1 MSGAFT
7 VKEEVRISFTKKLHQ
22 LREGTL
28 ALATFPSTLS
38 NIERKFLHKLAEE
51 LGLKSKSTGVAPN
64 RFITVF
70 KQQEDSDDASQV
82 AELELDSKVSK
93 MLENADSSLTA
104 MSAQRDAILQSAA
117 NDRNARK
124 ASAGNNLKDQLP
136 FLKSS
141 YEKAQSV
148 RRASPHYASIQRK
161 RQTLPVAQH
170 RSAVCTLVHNNQ
182 VVLISGET
190 GCGKTTQVPQFIFD
204 DESIGPSCRMA
215 VTQPRRLS
223 AISVAERIAFER
235 GEKIGGT
242 VGYNIRLESE
252 KSANTQILFV
262 TPGLLIR
269 KLQTDPLLEEFSHI
283 IIDEAH
289 ERDRFTEFLMII
301 LRDVCSRRPELKLI
315 LMSATLHTN
324 KLSAYFGACP
334 HIHMGGSVF
343 PVQEFFLEHVLKFT
357 KYLKNRSSKFAGGQ
371 QGSSGGYS
379 EQQAMSKF
387 IETNQSY
394 CCSLCNNGQLF
405 SSPEELGTHAAFCY
419 GVAEGVAGT
428 HGKKPNYALI
438 NRKPDLKTLFS
449 SFEKSNKTSAAAAAS
464 VAAATEEDADV
475 PEEED
480 SEEEEAIEEAE
491 ESLSAGIAAVEGR
504 GHVDLDTVQGIDDSN
519 SADNDNLRQYQ
530 AMWDDSQVDYDI
542 IQSLLQYIVTSEF
555 AKMFATTG
563 GNHEE
568 TGSGGGGSILIFM
581 PGWDDISKMHRIL
594 SAHPLFGNQSKY
606 KLIQLHSG
614 IPKKDQKEIFNP
626 VPKNQHK
633 IILSTN
639 IAETSITIDDVTVV
653 IDAGRAK
660 EKVYDP
666 HVKLSY
672 LKSTW
677 ISQASAR
684 QRKGRA
690 GRTCAGA
697 CFHLFSK
704 TRHRNMSPYQ
714 DSELLRMPLEELVL
728 QTKIL
733 GVAPGKKDE
742 AQSAQSFLLSAL
754 DPPHVLSI
762 TNAVEML
769 QLIGCLDDNE
779 AITPIGTAVSKL
791 PMDPKVSRAILLG
804 CLCGCG
810 PALLEATASMSYR
823 DPFLMPTS
831 DADGRRSD
839 DNMRIKQNFAGG
851 MPSDQYSVLKALEQ
865 YRTIQQ
871 RFSYSQT
878 SKFCDQNN
886 LSRSTMS
893 FLSELTQQLVNT
905 MKDVGITINNTRVM
919 ANNGNVGLV
928 SSLISMAL
936 YPEIG
941 VRNSAGSF
949 STEKGRK
956 AKIHPSSINHQPSLV
971 SKKSK
976 MQNLLSI
983 VGYQDMISG
992 NPNRTSPGAPVL
1004 SMLNTTAVHPF
1015 ALLLAAG
1022 RVKIIDTGMYES
1034 KSEIA
1039 KDGNDSDDEW
1049 TAASQSVASLSLT
1062 DQADQRV
1069 VHLEI
1074 DGWITI
1080 KASAKIA
1087 RLVLLCRQCV
1097 SDALDMFVSN
1107 SSADTRDG
1115 AQQQPLPY
1123 QVVKIMDV
1131 ITACLAAEQVPI
1143 AMDQVGVTSSADG
1156 AAARKLPYRGKR

>member
-1 MSGAFT
+1 
-7 VKEEVRISFTKKLHQ
+7 L
-22 LREGTL
+22 LCREGTL
-28 ALATFPSTLS
+28 ALATFPSTLT

-51 LGLKSKSTGVAPN
+51 LGLKSKSQGEGTN
-64 RFITVF
+64 RYITVF
-70 KQQEDSDDASQV
+70 KQKEEGDDASQC
-82 AELELDSKVSK
+82 AELELSDKVTKLLLSAEAN
-93 MLENADSSLTA
+93 LSA
-104 MSAQRDAILQSAA
+104 MSAQREAILQSV
-117 NDRNARK
+117 
-124 ASAGNNLKDQLP
+124 ASGDNGRDSGSVSKLQNQLP
-136 FLKSS
+136 RLKTA
-141 YEKAQSV
+141 YENAQAA
-148 RRASPHYASIQRK
+148 RRTSPQYAASQKK
-161 RQTLPVAQH
+161 RQSLPAAQH
-170 RSAVCTLVHNNQ
+170 RSAVCQLVHNNQ
-182 VVLISGET
+182 IVLISGET

-204 DESIGPSCRMA
+204 DESIGPSCRIA

-252 KSANTQILFV
+252 KCADTQILFV

-283 IIDEAH
+283 VIDEAH

-301 LRDVCSRRPELKLI
+301 LRDVCSRRKDLKLI

-324 KLSAYFGACP
+324 KLSTYFGACP

-357 KYLKNRSSKFAGGQ
+357 KYLTTRNSKFGRGQ
-371 QGSSGGYS
+371 HGSSGGFS
-379 EQQAMSKF
+379 EQKAMSKF
-387 IETNQSY
+387 IETNQTY
-394 CCSLCNNGQLF
+394 CCTLCNNGQVF
-405 SSPEELGTHAAFCY
+405 SSPEELGTHAAFCF
-419 GVAEGVAGT
+419 GPSEGAVAAR
-428 HGKKPNYALI
+428 KPAHSG
-438 NRKPDLKTLFS
+438 NRRPDLKTLFS
-449 SFEKSNKTSAAAAAS
+449 SFEKSAKEAPASAATTRENTDANGQALMKTVSGKKAAVSAD
-464 VAAATEEDADV
+464 ADADADADATESES
-475 PEEED
+475 ED
-480 SEEEEAIEEAE
+480 SDDEPEVEQ
-491 ESLSAGIAAVEGR
+491 SLSSSIQGVEGR
-504 GHVDLDTVQGIDDSN
+504 GNVDMDNVQGIDDTN

-542 IQSLLQYIVTSEF
+542 VQSLLQYIVTSEF

-563 GNHEE
+563 GNHQE
-568 TGSGGGGSILIFM
+568 TTSGGGGSILIFM

-594 SAHPLFGNQSKY
+594 SSHPLFGNTSKY

-614 IPKKDQKEIFNP
+614 IPKKDQREIFVP

-653 IDAGRAK
+653 IDTGRAK

-704 TRHRNMSPYQ
+704 TRHRNMSEYQ

-742 AQSAQSFLLSAL
+742 TDSAQSFLLNAL

-810 PALLEATASMSYR
+810 PSLLGATATMSYR
-823 DPFLMPTS
+823 DPFLMPTG
-831 DADGRRSD
+831 DKAD
-839 DNMRIKQNFAGG
+839 DNMRIKQAFAGG
-851 MPSDQYSVLKALEQ
+851 MPSDQFAVLKALEQ

-878 SKFCDQNN
+878 SKFCDESN

-893 FLSELTQQLVNT
+893 FLGELTDQLAHT
-905 MKDVGITINNTRVM
+905 LKDVGIAVNNNRVA

-941 VRNSAGSF
+941 VRNSGGSF

-956 AKIHPSSINHQPSLV
+956 ARIHPSSINHGASLQ
-971 SKKSK
+971 SKKSQ
-976 MQNLLSI
+976 MQNMMSI

-992 NPNRTSPGAPVL
+992 NPNRGAPGAPVL
-1004 SMLNTTAVHPF
+1004 SMLNTSAVQPL

-1022 RVKIIDTGMYES
+1022 RVREIDSKDTGM
-1034 KSEIA
+1034 A
-1039 KDGNDSDDEW
+1039 DAAAAAAATGNDSDEEW
-1049 TAASQSVASLSLT
+1049 AAATASVAKLSVS
-1062 DQADQRV
+1062 DKADARV

-1080 KASAKIA
+1080 KSTAKVA
-1087 RLVLLCRQCV
+1087 RLVMLCRQCLG
-1097 SDALDMFVSN
+1097 DALDMFVSN
-1107 SSADTRDG
+1107 SSASAREG
-1115 AQQQPLPY
+1115 ALQPPLPY
-1123 QVVKIMDV
+1123 QVIKIMDV
-1131 ITACLAAEQVPI
+1131 ITAALAAEQVPR
-1143 AMDQVGVTSSADG
+1143 AVEAPRAAPSADAG
-1156 AAARKLPYRGKR
+1156 RKPPYRGKR